1 MGYFRTSL
9 LLAALTALFLGL
21 GWLLGGG
28 FGVAIAFIF
37 AMGTNFYAWWNSD
50 TLALSRHNAEMV
62 SGANNPELLGL
73 VRELADEAG
82 LPHPKVAVIRSDAP
96 NAFATGRN
104 PHNATVAVT
113 TGLLGLL
120 DRDELA
126 GVIAHELAHIEQ
138 RDTLTMTIAATV
150 GGAITMLAQFALFFG
165 GGRNRGAIG
174 FVGIL
179 LGAILAPIAAMLI
192 QMMVSRGRE
201 YVADRRGAEISKAPL
216 ALASALQKL
225 SARAGRIEMETAERA
240 PASAH
245 LFIVNPLSGARM
257 DNLFSTHPN
266 PENRIAALRALA
278 ETMPRQNTQKAGRRT
293 GTIPAV
299 RRRKGPWA

>member
-28 FGVAIAFIF
+28 FGVVIALIF

-50 TLALSRHNAEMV
+50 TLALSRHNAEMI
-62 SGANNPELLGL
+62 SGANNPDLFRL
-73 VRELADEAG
+73 VGELADAAG
-82 LPHPKVAVIRSDAP
+82 LPHPKVAVISADAP

-104 PHNATVAVT
+104 PDNATVAVT
-113 TGLLGLL
+113 TGLLAIL

-150 GGAITMLAQFALFFG
+150 GGAISMLAQFALFFG
-165 GGRNRGAIG
+165 GGRDRGAFGIIG
-174 FVGIL
+174 VI

-201 YVADRRGAEISKAPL
+201 YVADRRGAEISGAPL

-278 ETMPRQNTQKAGRRT
+278 ETMPRRQPRETARRAGSV
-293 GTIPAV
+293 PLV